1 MVMRRLKVDL
11 LKVGDI
17 IFTTTNHFQSKVI
30 RTVTQADIS
39 HAMLYVSHSS
49 IIHASG
55 TGVQSQNVQRIF
67 FEPGLAVHVMRVE
80 GLDPVV
86 AQRITD
92 QVRSV
97 VGTQYS
103 VPEAAWAATTVGIPY
118 SSKQFCSRLVAQ
130 AYELHGLPLVK
141 NAHYCNPGQLMKSPK
156 LSRVDDPTEEVSDEE
171 YAKWLKHP
179 SQIGTMESTTNY
191 VLDGARKLDKKIQSL
206 NDLDFFIMAN
216 PEHDDVVDRLYHDSG
231 FLDVYK
237 PNLVANP
244 WQYDGEKLEALGQI
258 HEDRVRS
265 YCRGTTTEGR
275 SQHRYVQTLAG
286 YRDYDRRYPRLTF
299 KTMIRLYE
307 MLVYLHMQ
315 RMDVAEDWLN
325 RHGR

>member
-1 MVMRRLKVDL
+1 MRRLKVDT

-17 IFTTTNHFQSKVI
+17 IFTTTNHIQSKII
-30 RTVTQADIS
+30 RTATRADIS

-67 FEPGLAVHVMRVE
+67 FEPGLAVHVMRLE

-86 AQRITD
+86 AHRISD

-103 VPEAAWAATTVGIPY
+103 VPEAIWAATTVGIPY

-130 AYELHGLPLVK
+130 AYETCGEPLVK
-141 NAHYCNPGQLMKSPK
+141 NAHYCNPGQLLKSPR
-156 LSRVDDPTEEVSDEE
+156 LTRIEDVTEEVSDEE
-171 YAKWLKHP
+171 YTKWLKHP
-179 SQIGTMESTTNY
+179 SQIGTMESSTNF
-191 VLDGARKLDKKIQSL
+191 VLDGARTLNSDIQSM
-206 NDLDFFIMAN
+206 NDLDRFVIAH
-216 PEHDDVVDRLYHDSG
+216 PEHDDFVDKLYHDSG
-231 FLDVYK
+231 YLDVYK

-244 WQYDGEKLEALGQI
+244 WQFNIEDLEALGQRD
-258 HEDRVRS
+258 EAKVRQ
-265 YCRGTTTEGR
+265 YCLGTMAEGR
-275 SQHRYVQTLAG
+275 SEHRYVKTLEG
-286 YRDYDRRYPRLTF
+286 YRYYDKHAPRKTF
-299 KTMIRLYE
+299 KTMIGLYS
-307 MLVYLHMQ
+307 MLVHLHTQ
-315 RMDVAEDWLN
+315 RMDVAQTWLE

>member
-17 IFTTTNHFQSKVI
+17 IFTTTHHPQSKVI
-30 RTVTQADIS
+30 RFFTRADIS

-67 FEPGLAVHVMRVE
+67 FEPGLAVHVMRLE
-80 GLDPVV
+80 GLDPAV

-92 QVRSV
+92 QVRSI

-103 VPEAAWAATTVGIPY
+103 VPEAMWAATTVGIPY

-130 AYELHGLPLVK
+130 AYELHGHPLVR

-156 LSRVDDPTEEVSDEE
+156 LTRIDDPTEEVSDQE

-179 SQIGTMESTTNY
+179 SQIGTMETTTNY
-191 VLDGARKLDKKIQSL
+191 VLDGARTLDGAIQSL
-206 NDLDFFIMAN
+206 NDLDRFLMTH
-216 PEHDDVVDRLYHDSG
+216 PEHDDFVERLYRDSG

-244 WQYDGEKLEALGQI
+244 WQFNIEDLESFGQI
-258 HEDRVRS
+258 QKDKVRS
-265 YCRGTTTEGR
+265 YCIGTLTEGR
-275 SQHRYVQTLAG
+275 SQHRYVQTLEG
-286 YRDYDRRYPRLTF
+286 YKEYDRRYPRKTF
-299 KTMIRLYE
+299 KTMIGLYG

-315 RMDVAEDWLN
+315 RMDVAETWLE